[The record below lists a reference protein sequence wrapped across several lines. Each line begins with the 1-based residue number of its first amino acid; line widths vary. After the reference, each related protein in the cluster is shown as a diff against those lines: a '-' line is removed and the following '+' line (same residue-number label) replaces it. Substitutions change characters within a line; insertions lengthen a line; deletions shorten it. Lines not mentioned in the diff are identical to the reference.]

1 LPNLRLLDRVHC
13 KCGTLFFS
21 KKVKL
26 IKAITNE
33 SSLMITALLAGA

>member
-1 LPNLRLLDRVHC
+1 MRDS
-13 KCGTLFFS
+13 FFS

-33 SSLMITALLAGA
+33 SSLMTTALLAGA